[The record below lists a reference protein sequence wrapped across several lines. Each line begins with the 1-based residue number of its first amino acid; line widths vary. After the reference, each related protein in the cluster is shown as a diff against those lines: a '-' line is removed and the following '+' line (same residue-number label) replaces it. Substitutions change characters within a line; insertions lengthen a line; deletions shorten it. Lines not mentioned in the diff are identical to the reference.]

1 VGEVAGRVKHK
12 KPVSSVSAGSR
23 FLFIFVSAAL
33 EYFAD
38 VVSSGKPVIVTWVHL
53 HVSTQ
58 RVHETRPRS
67 VLCLRLVGRRE
78 GASD

>member
-1 VGEVAGRVKHK
+1 MGGVAGRVKHK

-23 FLFIFVSAAL
+23 FLFVFVTAAL
-33 EYFAD
+33 TCFAD
-38 VVSSGKPVIVTWVHL
+38 VVSSGKPAIVKWVHL

-58 RVHETRPRS
+58 RVHETQPRS
-67 VLCLRLVGRRE
+67 VLCLCFMGRRE